1 MSNILFV
8 DDDKNVLSGLRRRI
22 RSTCPDWNMS
32 FAESGQE
39 ALSLC
44 DAQAFDVVV
53 TDMRMPGMD
62 GAALLSAI
70 KERNPDTAR
79 IILSGYSDDEAIL
92 RTVGPAQKYLAK
104 PCDDEVLV
112 GAIRKILEIRDIID
126 SPAIRNLIGNIDAL
140 ASPPDTYMKLLETL
154 DDPKAGTDKVEAI
167 VAADIALTA
176 EVLKLTNSAYF
187 ALPSK
192 ITSVS
197 HAVRMLGTDTLKSL
211 ALFVGLFKSFEGPRI
226 VGTRISTL
234 CARSQQIGVAASL
247 IAEQEHLDRATCK
260 LLPAIGMLSH
270 IGSLILYLHHYK
282 EMEQVI
288 SEVEKEDYTIIEAEK
303 HHFGA
308 AHPEIGA
315 YLLGLWGFP
324 DSVVQAV
331 AHHHTPARYPHS
343 EMTGLSALYVAQ
355 HLTRELA
362 QNPRKDGSEYV
373 SEIDFDY
380 LDRIGKRNRL
390 DEWCNIVEKVLA
402 NDLNN
407 KT

>member
-32 FAESGQE
+32 FAQSGQE
-39 ALSLC
+39 ALALC
-44 DAQAFDVVV
+44 DEQVFDVVV

-62 GAALLSAI
+62 GATLLSAI
-70 KERNPDTAR
+70 KDRNPDTAR
-79 IILSGYSDDEAIL
+79 IILSGYSDDEAVL

-112 GAIRKILEIRDIID
+112 SAIRKILEVRDLLD
-126 SPAIRNLIGNIDAL
+126 TSDIRNLVGNIDAL

-211 ALFVGLFKSFEGPRI
+211 ALFVGLFKGFEGPSI
-226 VGTRISTL
+226 VGARISTL
-234 CARSQQIGVAASL
+234 CLRSQQIGVAAAL

-270 IGSLILYLHHYK
+270 IGSLILYLHYYK

-288 SEVEKEDYTIIEAEK
+288 SEVEKQEYTIIEAEK

-331 AHHHTPARYPHS
+331 AHHHAPARYPHS

-355 HLTRELA
+355 HLTRELIR
-362 QNPRKDGSEYV
+362 NPRKDGCEYA
-373 SEIDFDY
+373 SEIDFAY
-380 LDRIGKRNRL
+380 LDQIGKRNHL
-390 DEWCNIVEKVLA
+390 DDWCNIVEKVLT
-402 NDLNN
+402 NDLKN

>member
-53 TDMRMPGMD
+53 TDMKMPGMD

-126 SPAIRNLIGNIDAL
+126 SPAIRNLIGNIEAL

-154 DDPKAGTDKVEAI
+154 DDPKAGTEKVEAI
-167 VAADIALTA
+167 VSADIALTA

-211 ALFVGLFKSFEGPRI
+211 ALFVGLFKSFDGPSI
-226 VGTRISTL
+226 VGKRISTL
-234 CARSQQIGVAASL
+234 CRRSQQIGVAASL
-247 IAEQEHLDRATCK
+247 IAEREQLDRAICK

-303 HHFGA
+303 HHFDA

-331 AHHHTPARYPHS
+331 AHHHAPSRYPHS
-343 EMTGLSALYVAQ
+343 EMIGLSALYIAQ
-355 HLTRELA
+355 HLMRELA
-362 QNPRKDGSEYV
+362 RNPRKDGSEYA
-373 SEIDFDY
+373 SEIDFAY
-380 LDRIGKRNRL
+380 LDQIGKRDRF
-390 DEWCNIVEKVLA
+390 DAWCNIVEKVLA
-402 NDLNN
+402 DDLSN
-407 KT
+407 KI